1 VSVVEVTTH
10 GGTRR
15 ISNVDSPG
23 TYEVGTR
30 NYRQSLLL
38 ASKLPASRV
47 DRTPHR
53 HEARAVP
60 LQTVWPIPTP
70 CFSFVRRYYEERAA
84 PADICAAQRLAR
96 LALPTAR
103 PQAHARDQ
111 HADEER
117 PGRLPRAPGHD
128 VAALKAR
135 TGLAAGAAEQR
146 CADRLRQVT
155 YNQAGW

>member
-53 HEARAVP
+53 HEARA
-60 LQTVWPIPTP
+60 

-84 PADICAAQRLAR
+84 RADICATPASPASRSQAPTVSPRPR
-96 LALPTAR
+96 SKRRRETSWPSTAR
-103 PQAHARDQ
+103 S
-111 HADEER
+111 R
-117 PGRLPRAPGHD
+117 PWRPRTEGPNRIGRRSSRAEVSRPPTSSH
-128 VAALKAR
+128 V
-135 TGLAAGAAEQR
+135 
-146 CADRLRQVT
+146 
-155 YNQAGW
+155 